1 MVQSSQTILL
11 AEDDPG
17 DVLLT
22 QRAFRK
28 AQIINPIQIVSDGQ
42 QTIAYLSGEGKYA
55 DRETY
60 PLPVLLLLDLKM
72 PKRSGLEVLD
82 WLRAQPD
89 LKRMMVVVLTSSREA
104 PDVNRA
110 FELGVTSYLVKPV
123 EFDALLEMVR
133 GLHLYLL
140 LLSEKPSISPVGTEA

>member
-17 DVLLT
+17 DVMLT

-28 AQIINPIQIVSDGQ
+28 AQIVNPIQVVSDGQ
-42 QTIAYLSGEGKYA
+42 QTIAYLSGQGKYA
-55 DRETY
+55 DRDMY

-82 WLRAQPD
+82 WLRAQPE
-89 LKRMMVVVLTSSREA
+89 LKRMMVVVLTSSRET

-123 EFDALLEMVR
+123 EFDALLQMVR

-140 LLSEKPSISPVGTEA
+140 LLSEKPCIVPEGTEA